1 MEDGLRGWGGGS
13 WLPNDR
19 LQDLC
24 LLGSDNRAV
33 LDHVNYHA
41 LALQGEVTS
50 LVQQLLSALT

>member
-1 MEDGLRGWGGGS
+1 MGGGGGS

-33 LDHVNYHA
+33 LDHVNYHT
-41 LALQGEVTS
+41 LALQGKVTS